1 MTANAP
7 GQKPESAADL
17 IELLEVREAPLPDG
31 DTGEGLR
38 FRTNRGEFNGII
50 HRAPDAKQAVIWV
63 CGARGGFGGPGPGT
77 YAKLAEELTG
87 KGITSVRLDYRFPS
101 DLLECVLDL
110 LAGVSYCK
118 SEGCDSIVVVG
129 HSFGGAVVI
138 AGGRFQPGRQ
148 GSRFPFASDPR
159 RRDGRPPG
167 PSPAL
172 GGPRQGRHPP
182 PLLLCPTDIRMGE
195 RAQGTR
201 TLRRGGTPAG
211 RM

>member
-38 FRTNRGEFNGII
+38 FRTNRGEFNGIV
-50 HRAPDAKQAVIWV
+50 HRAPDSDRAVIWV
-63 CGARGGFGGPGPGT
+63 CGARGGFGGPGPGI

-87 KGITSVRLDYRFPS
+87 KGITSVRLDYRIPS

-110 LAGVSYCK
+110 LAGVTYCK

-138 AGGRFQPGRQ
+138 AGG
-148 GSRFPFASDPR
+148 ASSPDVKGVVSLSPQTH
-159 RRDGRPPG
+159 GAGMAGMPG

-182 PLLLCPTDIRMGE
+182 PLLLRPTDIRLGE

-201 TLRRGGTPAG
+201 ALRRGGTPAG